1 MGSKVSSGDE
11 TAYKCVKAMKWII
24 ENADSKEQAN
34 DILATLQ
41 GSEAHKLMSNI
52 AGYDGLHDKAT
63 VRQVPTT

>member
-1 MGSKVSSGDE
+1 MKPEDE

-41 GSEAHKLMSNI
+41 GAEIHKVMSNI
-52 AGYDGLHDKAT
+52 AGYDKL
-63 VRQVPTT
+63 PE

>member
-24 ENADSKEQAN
+24 DNADSKLQAN

-41 GSEAHKLMSNI
+41 GAEIHKVMSNI
-52 AGYDGLHDKAT
+52 AGYDNLPDTAK
-63 VRQVPTT
+63 QP

>member
-1 MGSKVSSGDE
+1 MNDAEMSGDE

-41 GSEAHKLMSNI
+41 GAEIHKVMQNI
-52 AGYDGLHDKAT
+52 VGYGKLPSGRINNK
-63 VRQVPTT
+63 